1 MHLLADCFSE
11 QFIFFSL
18 LLQCLLGIAALLRP
32 RVLHALSGAMLGAL
46 GFSVLTFLN
55 KTEDEF
61 PWDMHYIGEVADAI
75 EGTLLDLGQRVHR
88 PAIITEKDGTVH
100 LEEYQEPVL
109 PKPTK
114 NKKKEKPAYER

>member
-1 MHLLADCFSE
+1 MNNTPSEEMEIEFSDRHIE
-11 QFIFFSL
+11 QLDEIDNAVY
-18 LLQCLLGIAALLRP
+18 QTI
-32 RVLHALSGAMLGAL
+32 
-46 GFSVLTFLN
+46 LTFLN

-75 EGTLLDLGQRVHR
+75 EGTLLDLGQRVYR

-109 PKPTK
+109 PKTTK
-114 NKKKEKPAYER
+114 NKKKEKTAYER

>member
-1 MHLLADCFSE
+1 MVDNTPSEEPEIEFSDRHIE
-11 QFIFFSL
+11 QLDAIDNAVY
-18 LLQCLLGIAALLRP
+18 QTI
-32 RVLHALSGAMLGAL
+32 
-46 GFSVLTFLN
+46 LTFLN

-75 EGTLLDLGQRVHR
+75 EGTLLDLGQRVYR
-88 PAIITEKDGTVH
+88 PAIITEKDGSVR
-100 LEEYQEPVL
+100 LEEYQEPIL

>member
-1 MHLLADCFSE
+1 MVDNIPPEELE
-11 QFIFFSL
+11 IE
-18 LLQCLLGIAALLRP
+18 
-32 RVLHALSGAMLGAL
+32 LSGRQIEQLDAIDNAVYQTILI
-46 GFSVLTFLN
+46 FLN

-75 EGTLLDLGQRVHR
+75 EGT
-88 PAIITEKDGTVH
+88 VH

-109 PKPTK
+109 QTPKK

>member
-1 MHLLADCFSE
+1 MVDNIPPE
-11 QFIFFSL
+11 EPEIE
-18 LLQCLLGIAALLRP
+18 
-32 RVLHALSGAMLGAL
+32 LSGRQIEQLDAIDNA
-46 GFSVLTFLN
+46 VYQTILTFLN

-88 PAIITEKDGTVH
+88 PAIITEKGGTVH
-100 LEEYQEPVL
+100 LEEYQVPVL
-109 PKPTK
+109 QTPQK

>member
-1 MHLLADCFSE
+1 MVDNIPPEELE
-11 QFIFFSL
+11 IE
-18 LLQCLLGIAALLRP
+18 
-32 RVLHALSGAMLGAL
+32 LSGRQIEQLDAIDNT
-46 GFSVLTFLN
+46 VYQTILTFLN
-55 KTEDEF
+55 K
-61 PWDMHYIGEVADAI
+61 DMHYIGEVADAI

-109 PKPTK
+109 QTPKK